1 MSVKNPR
8 TKDRAQLIFRLCFV
22 DVAASCKT
30 NGGFERD
37 IREKEGQ
44 VPRTNQ
50 VFPRRSLPIMKLM
63 IALSVFLVMG
73 STCWIHAEKS
83 KSTAEISDPVKRKLF
98 IDPSPTSVRLGKAT
112 LIVSP
117 LSRRGGNYI
126 GDYQLKVR
134 PYFFK
139 SETGTLILG
148 ASDDFVRRLQS
159 GRAIDFTGKA
169 LTREDGT
176 THVVLGRATPLS
188 GDRGTVTFSIV
199 TERNSKIIF
208 KTSYHFET

>member
-1 MSVKNPR
+1 MR
-8 TKDRAQLIFRLCFV
+8 LTIAIF
-22 DVAASCKT
+22 
-30 NGGFERD
+30 
-37 IREKEGQ
+37 
-44 VPRTNQ
+44 
-50 VFPRRSLPIMKLM
+50 
-63 IALSVFLVMG
+63 VFLVLSG
-73 STCWIHAEKS
+73 TSCHAERS
-83 KSTAEISDPVKRKLF
+83 RSTTETSNPVTRKLF
-98 IDPSPTSVRLGKAT
+98 IDPSSTSVRLGKAT
-112 LIVSP
+112 LIVGP

-139 SETGTLILG
+139 SETGSLVLG
-148 ASDDFVRRLQS
+148 ASEDFVRRLQS

-199 TERNSKIIF
+199 TEKNAKIIF

>member
-1 MSVKNPR
+1 MRP
-8 TKDRAQLIFRLCFV
+8 T
-22 DVAASCKT
+22 
-30 NGGFERD
+30 
-37 IREKEGQ
+37 
-44 VPRTNQ
+44 
-50 VFPRRSLPIMKLM
+50 
-63 IALSVFLVMG
+63 IAISVFLVLG
-73 STCWIHAEKS
+73 ATNCIHAESS
-83 KSTAEISDPVKRKLF
+83 KSTTATLNPVTRKLF
-98 IDPSPTSVRLGKAT
+98 IDPSSTSVRLGKAT

-117 LSRRGGNYI
+117 LTHRGGNYV

-139 SETGTLILG
+139 SETGTLVLS
-148 ASDDFVRRLQS
+148 ASEDMVRRLQS

-176 THVVLGRATPLS
+176 MHVVLGRATPLS

-199 TERNSKIIF
+199 TEKNARIIF

>member
-1 MSVKNPR
+1 MLPGAEQAGLVLCASAWKSRYLSMTGVKCLEEYSMAKY
-8 TKDRAQLIFRLCFV
+8 TFRCPGDLV
-22 DVAASCKT
+22 RLT
-30 NGGFERD
+30 
-37 IREKEGQ
+37 
-44 VPRTNQ
+44 
-50 VFPRRSLPIMKLM
+50 
-63 IALSVFLVMG
+63 IATFVFLVVSG
-73 STCWIHAEKS
+73 TSCIYAEKS
-83 KSTAEISDPVKRKLF
+83 KSTTETSNPVTRKLF
-98 IDPSPTSVRLGKAT
+98 IDPSSTSIRLGKAT

-117 LSRRGGNYI
+117 LTRRGGNYI

-139 SETGTLILG
+139 SETGSLVLG

-169 LTREDGT
+169 VTREDGT

-199 TERNSKIIF
+199 TEKNEMIIF

>member
-1 MSVKNPR
+1 
-8 TKDRAQLIFRLCFV
+8 
-22 DVAASCKT
+22 
-30 NGGFERD
+30 
-37 IREKEGQ
+37 
-44 VPRTNQ
+44 
-50 VFPRRSLPIMKLM
+50 MKLP
-63 IALSVFLVMG
+63 IALSVLLVLG
-73 STCWIHAEKS
+73 STNCIHGEKS
-83 KSTAEISDPVKRKLF
+83 KSPAEVSDSLKRKLF
-98 IDPSPTSVRLGKAT
+98 IDPSSTSIRLGKAT
-112 LIVSP
+112 LVVSP
-117 LSRRGGNYI
+117 LTRRGGNYI

-188 GDRGTVTFSIV
+188 GDRGSVTFSIV
-199 TERNSKIIF
+199 TEKNEKIVF

>member
-1 MSVKNPR
+1 
-8 TKDRAQLIFRLCFV
+8 
-22 DVAASCKT
+22 
-30 NGGFERD
+30 
-37 IREKEGQ
+37 
-44 VPRTNQ
+44 
-50 VFPRRSLPIMKLM
+50 MKLTT
-63 IALSVFLVMG
+63 ALSVFLVMG
-73 STCWIHAEKS
+73 STNYIHAEKS
-83 KSTAEISDPVKRKLF
+83 KPTAEISDPVKRKLF
-98 IDPSPTSVRLGKAT
+98 IDPSSTSVRLGKAT

-139 SETGTLILG
+139 SETGSLILS
-148 ASDDFVRRLQS
+148 ASEDFVRRLQS

-169 LTREDGT
+169 LTREDRT

-199 TERNSKIIF
+199 TEKTQRSFSRLRIISRPSPHGSNTRQHNLRCSSSCVGRDRF
-208 KTSYHFET
+208 KTSCRTNSVKLRGNSREGNQERVREV

>member
-1 MSVKNPR
+1 LPC
-8 TKDRAQLIFRLCFV
+8 T
-22 DVAASCKT
+22 AAVSCET
-30 NGGFERD
+30 NGGPERD
-37 IREKEGQ
+37 IRERRAKVQEGI
-44 VPRTNQ
+44 
-50 VFPRRSLPIMKLM
+50 SLSAPIFSPIMKLT
-63 IALSVFLVMG
+63 ITLSVFLVLG
-73 STCWIHAEKS
+73 STNSIHAEKS
-83 KSTAEISDPVKRKLF
+83 NSTAEISDPVKRKLF
-98 IDPSPTSVRLGKAT
+98 IDPSSTSVRLGKAT
-112 LIVSP
+112 LIVS
-117 LSRRGGNYI
+117 LLTRRGDNYI

-139 SETGTLILG
+139 SETGSLVLG
-148 ASDDFVRRLQS
+148 ASEDFVRRLQS

-199 TERNSKIIF
+199 TEKNAKIIF